1 MSNKVYCVIDIN
13 GNMLAKSKD
22 KQKLEDFIEKARQKA
37 ERSGKTYQFEH
48 NEYAIVNY

>member
-1 MSNKVYCVIDIN
+1 MSKYRE
-13 GNMLAKSKD
+13 LK
-22 KQKLEDFIEKARQKA
+22 EKARQKA